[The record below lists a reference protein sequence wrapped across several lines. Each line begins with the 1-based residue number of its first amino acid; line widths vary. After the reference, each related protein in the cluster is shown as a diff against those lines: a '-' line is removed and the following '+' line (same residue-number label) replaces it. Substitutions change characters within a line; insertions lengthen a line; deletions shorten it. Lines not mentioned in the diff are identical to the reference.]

1 MLKIYGIINW
11 GGVINLKLQKPGMR
25 NIKTGIGVM
34 ICALAGYF
42 NIVDNSFFAATACI
56 VSMQTTV
63 KGSLTVGLNRLKGTF
78 IGGLMGFLFVLIKP
92 GYPILSCLGII
103 ATIYICNLL
112 KINKSITIACVVYC
126 AIYLSIGNNNPIDY
140 SINRIIDTSI
150 GVLIGVAVNYYIY
163 RPDYLNSIYKEIR
176 IIESTS
182 IKLLKAEVEKGA
194 HGDISSLKNE
204 ITKLEGLY
212 KNFLEEL
219 EYSNDEDNNNEIN
232 TVIKKCR
239 QIYLHLQILEQMK
252 DKCYLSKE
260 NYLKSKSICD
270 ELSDG
275 KYVKDNVSTVYNY
288 HISEIIDNINEI
300 HEIDES
306 QSENNEQKIV

>member
-1 MLKIYGIINW
+1 M
-11 GGVINLKLQKPGMR
+11 KLQKPGMR

-42 NIVDNSFFAATACI
+42 NIVDNPFFAATACI

-63 KGSLTVGLNRLKGTF
+63 KSSLTVGLNRLKGTF
-78 IGGLMGFLFVLIKP
+78 IGGLIGFLFVIIQP
-92 GYPILSCLGII
+92 GDYILSCLGII

-112 KINKSITIACVVYC
+112 KINKSIIIACVVYC
-126 AIYLSIGNNNPIDY
+126 SIYLSIGNNNPIYY

-176 IIESTS
+176 IIESKS
-182 IKLLKAEVEKGA
+182 IKLLKIEVEKGV

-219 EYSNDEDNNNEIN
+219 EYSNDEANNKEIN
-232 TVIKKCR
+232 RLIKRCK

-260 NYLKSKSICD
+260 NYIKSKMICD
-270 ELSDG
+270 GVIHG
-275 KYVKDNVSTVYNY
+275 KYVKDNVSIVYNY
-288 HISEIIDNINEI
+288 HISAIIDHINEI
-300 HEIDES
+300 HGIEEI
-306 QSENNEQKIV
+306 QSEINDQIIVL